1 MHVGGAWVESESGAT
16 MESTSPATG
25 ERIGSIPDGTRQD
38 AQTAVAAANSA
49 WREWAA
55 RSAFERAKALERIA
69 DLVAERREDLAR
81 TLTLDQGK
89 PLHTEAFDE
98 VGELEEYFRM
108 AAADAT
114 RIEGLMPPS
123 VDAAKRVFVYR
134 VPRGVVGAVT
144 PWNWPYTMPAEIL
157 APALAAGNAV
167 VWSPAASTSVC
178 AVKLGQCIVDAE
190 LPAGVF
196 NLVTGPGSV
205 VGDEIVASP
214 GTHAIGFIGSTET
227 GYKIAERAAGKA
239 LLLEMGGNG
248 PVVVLDDADVDRAVE
263 ASVTASFLCAG
274 QSCTAGELFLVH
286 EAVHD
291 EFRDKVTE
299 RTQEIRLGDPF
310 DTATN
315 MGPLNNE
322 PVAAKMDE
330 HVRDALDR
338 GAELVAGGIRA
349 PGFPTQLYYE
359 PTVLDRVSEEMEVAR
374 DETFGPIVPIRT
386 IRSEDDALATI
397 EESPYGL
404 LAAVF
409 TRDLAR
415 GLRFAEAARAG
426 WVNVNASSNYWETHL
441 PFGGR
446 AGSRSGI
453 GASAAASPSTAS
465 PSSRPSSSTWAS
477 QRHWARPRSI
487 SRRPR
492 VLLNADACAVP
503 RRTGVLSR
511 ARSLPPLRGASP
523 RGHHFVRRW
532 LRANRLRSFRVSD
545 RSRASCLTASAQS
558 SR

>member
-1 MHVGGAWVESESGAT
+1 MHIGGEWVEGESGAT
-16 MESTSPATG
+16 MEPTSPATG
-25 ERIGSIPDGTRQD
+25 QVIGTFPEGTRED
-38 AQTAVAAANSA
+38 AERAIAAANAA

-55 RSAFERAKALERIA
+55 RSAFERAHVLEGVA
-69 DLVAERREDLAR
+69 DLVHERRDDLAR

-89 PLHTEAFDE
+89 PFYSEAYDE

-123 VDAAKRVFVYR
+123 IDAGKRVLVYR

-167 VWSPAASTSVC
+167 VWSPAPSTTVC
-178 AVKLGQCIVDAE
+178 AVKLAECLVDAE

-227 GYKIAERAAGKA
+227 GYKIAERGAGKA

-248 PVVVLDDADVDRAVE
+248 PVVVLDDADVDKAVE

-291 EFRDKVTE
+291 EFREKLARRTGEVKV
-299 RTQEIRLGDPF
+299 GDPF
-310 DTATN
+310 DEATV

-338 GAELVAGGIRA
+338 GAELVAGGARA
-349 PGFPTQLYYE
+349 SGFPTMLYYE
-359 PTVLDRVSEEMEVAR
+359 PTVLDAVTEEMNVAC

-386 IRSEDDALATI
+386 IASEEDALATI

-409 TRDLAR
+409 TQDLRR

-453 GASAAASPSTAS
+453 G
-465 PSSRPSSSTWAS
+465 
-477 QRHWARPRSI
+477 
-487 SRRPR
+487 R
-492 VLLNADACAVP
+492 VGGRFAFD
-503 RRTGVLSR
+503 
-511 ARSLPPLRGASP
+511 
-523 RGHHFVRRW
+523 
-532 LRANRLRSFRVSD
+532 SFTELKTVVVE
-545 RSRASCLTASAQS
+545 LG
-558 SR
+558 